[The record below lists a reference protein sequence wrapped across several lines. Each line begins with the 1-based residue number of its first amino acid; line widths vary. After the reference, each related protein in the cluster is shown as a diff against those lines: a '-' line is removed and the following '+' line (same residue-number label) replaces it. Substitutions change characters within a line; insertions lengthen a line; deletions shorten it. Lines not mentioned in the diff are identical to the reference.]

1 MKKCN
6 YCNRY
11 MRNKIPHC
19 LGCGSED
26 FTKEMED
33 KIIKIE
39 EVPKEGFNINT
50 KFDWEEEQ
58 RAKKLYTKGIIL
70 VVISLLFGILVL
82 LRNTILPFYLFIFMP
97 IYIIALFMIILG
109 VTNYVK
115 HKNEIKRLTL
125 LKYKGVLYKN
135 EYFKVV
141 PLVNNMY
148 KLVVSFRKDNNSKA
162 TSIESK
168 PLFATSLYYEDA
180 LVDVLV
186 NPNNDNDYY
195 VGFDIY

>member
-1 MKKCN
+1 
-6 YCNRY
+6 

>member
-26 FTKEMED
+26 FTKVMED
-33 KIIKIE
+33 KIIKVD
-39 EVPKEGFNINT
+39 EVPKEGFNIST
-50 KFDWEEEQ
+50 LYDLEEKQ
-58 RAKKLYTKGIIL
+58 RAKKLYIKGFIL
-70 VVISLLFGILVL
+70 VIVSLIFGILVL
-82 LRNTILPFYLFIFMP
+82 LRNTILPFYLIIFMP
-97 IYIIALFMIILG
+97 IYIIAIFMIILG
-109 VTNYVK
+109 ITNYVK
-115 HKNEIKRLTL
+115 HKNEIKRLNL
-125 LKYKGVLYKN
+125 LKFKGVLYKN

-162 TSIESK
+162 TNIESK

-180 LVDVLV
+180 LVDVVV
-186 NPNNDNDYY
+186 NPDNDNDYY
-195 VGFDIY
+195 IGFDIY